1 MAAKPVSITE
11 PPNES
16 ALADTKHENQQKLAA
31 LAYEF
36 WQPRGCRAGTSEE
49 DWFRAERENAI
60 KENRSR
66 CVVGQSLTPA
76 RFINQIGPHHRARKK
91 PPGIET
97 KPSSNVVVLSVSPI
111 EEDHVFLEDLMNH
124 SEWTLCP
131 NSKWTIYRSC
141 TLASAL
147 TILRE
152 SRIPIVVCECDLA
165 PGTWQEMLA
174 QLALLPNP
182 PFLIVTSLLAD
193 EHLWAEALNIG
204 AYDVLAKPFDR
215 KEVIR
220 IFSLAW
226 LHWHDQ
232 HEIPTRAMKL
242 TETCKRD
249 VTMKT
254 IGSDNTYIDY
264 WQDVATPLL
273 KTQFGIRVREGR
285 FSAIIKVGAE
295 QPKVVSEIYPIP
307 IKPGTLPTLISTI
320 INHHVLHP
328 NSDLIEVLKG
338 EESFHEALT
347 N

>member
-1 MAAKPVSITE
+1 MLKQRTNIAARPVSIAE

-16 ALADTKHENQQKLAA
+16 ALADAKHENRQKLAA

-36 WQPRGCRAGTSEE
+36 WQPRGCRDGTSEE
-49 DWFRAERENAI
+49 DWFRAERVNAI
-60 KENRSR
+60 QENRSR
-66 CVVGQSLTPA
+66 CVVGQSL
-76 RFINQIGPHHRARKK
+76 FISQVSPHHSTVKK

-97 KPSSNVVVLSVSPI
+97 EPSSNVVVLSVSSI
-111 EEDHVFLEDLMNH
+111 EEDHVFLEDLVNH

-141 TLASAL
+141 TLPSAL

-165 PGTWQEMLA
+165 PGTWQEMLE

-182 PFLIVTSLLAD
+182 PFLIVTSMLAD

-232 HEIPTRAMKL
+232 HEILYENHET
-242 TETCKRD
+242 TETFKRD

-264 WQDVATPLL
+264 WQDDVATPLL
-273 KTQFGIRVREGR
+273 KTQYGIRVREGR

-307 IKPGTLPTLISTI
+307 MKPGTLPTFRI
-320 INHHVLHP
+320 P
-328 NSDLIEVLKG
+328 AG
-338 EESFHEALT
+338 G
-347 N
+347 

>member
-1 MAAKPVSITE
+1 MAKTKDEYGCKIRFDHR

-16 ALADTKHENQQKLAA
+16 ALADTKPENQQKLTA

-36 WQPRGCRAGTSEE
+36 WQPRGCRDGTPEE
-49 DWFRAERENAI
+49 DWFRAERDNAI
-60 KENRSR
+60 QENRST
-66 CVVGQSLTPA
+66 CVVGQSL
-76 RFINQIGPHHRARKK
+76 FINQIGPHHPAMKK

-152 SRIPIVVCECDLA
+152 TRIPIVVCECDLA

-193 EHLWAEALNIG
+193 EQLWAEALNIG

-232 HEIPTRAMKL
+232 HEIPTRAM
-242 TETCKRD
+242 
-249 VTMKT
+249 
-254 IGSDNTYIDY
+254 N
-264 WQDVATPLL
+264 LL
-273 KTQFGIRVREGR
+273 KLASGM
-285 FSAIIKVGAE
+285 
-295 QPKVVSEIYPIP
+295 
-307 IKPGTLPTLISTI
+307 
-320 INHHVLHP
+320 
-328 NSDLIEVLKG
+328 
-338 EESFHEALT
+338 
-347 N
+347 

>member
-1 MAAKPVSITE
+1 
-11 PPNES
+11 
-16 ALADTKHENQQKLAA
+16 
-31 LAYEF
+31 
-36 WQPRGCRAGTSEE
+36 
-49 DWFRAERENAI
+49 
-60 KENRSR
+60 
-66 CVVGQSLTPA
+66 
-76 RFINQIGPHHRARKK
+76 
-91 PPGIET
+91 
-97 KPSSNVVVLSVSPI
+97 
-111 EEDHVFLEDLMNH
+111 MNH

-147 TILRE
+147 TMLWEI
-152 SRIPIVVCECDLA
+152 RIPIVVCECDLA

-193 EHLWAEALNIG
+193 EQLWAEALNIG

-226 LHWHDQ
+226 LHWHDR
-232 HEIPTRAMKL
+232 HENPTRAMKL

-249 VTMKT
+249 VAMKT

-264 WQDVATPLL
+264 WPDDVATPLL
-273 KTQFGIRVREGR
+273 KTQYGIRVREGR
-285 FSAIIKVGAE
+285 FSAIIKVGGE

-307 IKPGTLPTLISTI
+307 MKPGTFISTI
-320 INHHVLHP
+320 IHHNVLHS
-328 NSDLIEVLKG
+328 NSDLNEVLKW